1 MNLSF
6 GKFAV
11 KSDIPIIM
19 LVSDD
24 SLFSINGF
32 FSLGTVITHISLR
45 QNNHHHFKN
54 WRCRWD
60 SNPRWPF
67 STLLAFQASPLNL
80 LGTATYSYFYY
91 NLSSYIFQEI
101 SKEKTGS
108 TQDSCA
114 TCIQHCYLAGWIFSS
129 DGGQYQ
135 MPVWS
140 DAHKTI
146 QLETDWDVVDT
157 DCNNIWLDL
166 LIKIGVLWFSSKPV
180 DTEMLS
186 RLSR

>member
-45 QNNHHHFKN
+45 QNNHHPLKD
-54 WRCRWD
+54 WRCWWD
-60 SNPRWPF
+60 SNPRWLF
-67 STLLAFQASPLNL
+67 STLPAFQVGPLSL

-101 SKEKTGS
+101 SKEKK
-108 TQDSCA
+108 Q
-114 TCIQHCYLAGWIFSS
+114 
-129 DGGQYQ
+129 
-135 MPVWS
+135 V
-140 DAHKTI
+140 AHKIRVLPAFSIVISQDEYSHPTA
-146 QLETDWDVVDT
+146 DS
-157 DCNNIWLDL
+157 
-166 LIKIGVLWFSSKPV
+166 IKCQYGLMHTKQYSWKRI
-180 DTEMLS
+180 EMLWIQTVITFDLTS
-186 RLSR
+186 L